1 MQRIK
6 NLIELQKESN
16 KKKRN
21 LRFRKSVIK
30 TPVELETLETD
41 RSFAH
46 TNLNLRKETEASSQR
61 MSIADKRG

>member
-41 RSFAH
+41 RSFA
-46 TNLNLRKETEASSQR
+46 
-61 MSIADKRG
+61 